1 LSPSSE
7 DAACLSGGGGKG
19 VVASGGC
26 VEVVAPMVCLESNNN
41 GAQKNARC
49 ELTGKCHDCD
59 GRNANQSPLFRL
71 FVPDV
76 RVRMRVWLWAW
87 TPSDASFLVYAT
99 NCLADAHSH
108 HFRVLILLLFFTMS
122 FPLFFG
128 WLACWTMV
136 GQPQSRLLSLLDQNE
151 QWINSVC

>member
-1 LSPSSE
+1 
-7 DAACLSGGGGKG
+7 LSGGGGKG

-59 GRNANQSPLFRL
+59 GRNANQSPPSGRSFRTYG
-71 FVPDV
+71 FECGFGCGIG
-76 RVRMRVWLWAW
+76 RKSAFRCFIFGRRHETVWPMPILIIF
-87 TPSDASFLVYAT
+87 ASSSFF
-99 NCLADAHSH
+99 C
-108 HFRVLILLLFFTMS
+108 FFTMS
-122 FPLFFG
+122 FPLFSD
-128 WLACWTMV
+128 WLACSTMV